1 MKTFHQTVKTSLLLA
16 VAFCLVSVTF
26 AQNSKADKKARQEAQ
41 LKQSIDS
48 QNYVFKAQMAMP
60 VGGRSRQLNSDYD
73 LKVTKDAVVSYL
85 PYFGRAYSAT
95 PGSTDNG
102 LDFTSKD
109 FEYSI
114 APNKKDD
121 GWDIVIK
128 PKDAK
133 QAREMLLTAF
143 KNGTASLLV
152 TSNDKQNISFSGYI
166 TPNTSKKK
174 K

>member
-1 MKTFHQTVKTSLLLA
+1 MKPLHQTMKTPFLLA
-16 VAFCLVSVTF
+16 VAFCLCTVAF
-26 AQNSKADKKARQEAQ
+26 AQNSKAEKKAKQEAQ
-41 LKQSIDS
+41 IKQAIDS

-60 VGGRSRQLNSDYD
+60 VGGRSRQLTSDYD
-73 LKVTKDAVVSYL
+73 LKITKDAVVSYL

-114 APNKKDD
+114 SPNKKDD

-128 PKDAK
+128 PKDSK
-133 QAREMLLTAF
+133 QAREILLTAF
-143 KNGTASLLV
+143 KSGTASLTV